1 MIIEETEKISSI
13 IGDVA
18 RPIEPKDVDG
28 GIFLWVKVTID
39 LSLPLCQG
47 HLISLENEKPI
58 WVSFK
63 CETLPN

>member
-39 LSLPLCQG
+39 LSLPLCRG
-47 HLISLENEKPI
+47 HLISYEKPI

-63 CETLPN
+63 YETLPN